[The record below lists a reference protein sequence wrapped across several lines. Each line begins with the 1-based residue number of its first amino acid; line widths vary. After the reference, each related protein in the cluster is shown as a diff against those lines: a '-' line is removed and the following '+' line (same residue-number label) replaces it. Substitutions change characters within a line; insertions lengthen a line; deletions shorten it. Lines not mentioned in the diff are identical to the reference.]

1 MQRTGWGKS
10 AVYFVATAMLR
21 EQGAGPTILVSP
33 LIALMRNQLEAAESL
48 GIHAASVNSSNR
60 EDWQETF
67 DKIEDGEV
75 DLLLLSPERLANPHF
90 RRNVLPELIRT
101 SGLLVIDEAH
111 CISDWG
117 HDFRPDYRRIAG
129 LVKRLPETAAVL
141 CTTATAND
149 RVIAD
154 VTEQLGAQD
163 GDRDLITIR
172 GTLDR
177 PSLRLEVCDMP
188 SQAERMAW
196 LATYIPQLQGS
207 GIVYCLTV
215 RDTNNVTNWL
225 DQNGIKAEAYS
236 GKVESDDRIRIE
248 GMLLRNEIKCVVA
261 TSALG
266 MGYDKPD
273 LGFVVHFQGP
283 GSPIAYYQQVGR
295 AGRGLKEADAVLL
308 RGTED
313 RDVQDFFIKSAF
325 PPAEQ
330 VAKVMGLFDE
340 ADGPLS
346 VGALMNEI
354 NLGKGRMELML
365 KQLEVEGALNKVR
378 GGWERSRREWIY
390 DEERITA
397 VTAARRAEQKAMEVY
412 GTDGRCL
419 MEALRIELDDPGAEP
434 CGRCSICT
442 EPKFDGE
449 LDRNLSLQA
458 IDMLRERPIEIEP
471 RKSTPTAVGGFK
483 KVMRQELIEPGRALS
498 LLNDAAWGRLV
509 VQGKFK
515 DEHFADELVEAAAAL
530 IKNWG
535 PTPAP
540 EWVTAVPSLRHP
552 ELVPD
557 FAERLAK
564 AIDLP
569 FSQAVGVAK
578 EVQEQSKLENS
589 RQQYLNV
596 QGAFAVDRG
605 KCLAGPVLL
614 IDDTVDSKWTM
625 TEVGRQLRRSGVVA
639 VVPFALASAA
649 VGG

>member
-1 MQRTGWGKS
+1 
-10 AVYFVATAMLR
+10 
-21 EQGAGPTILVSP
+21 
-33 LIALMRNQLEAAESL
+33 
-48 GIHAASVNSSNR
+48 
-60 EDWQETF
+60 
-67 DKIEDGEV
+67 
-75 DLLLLSPERLANPHF
+75 
-90 RRNVLPELIRT
+90 
-101 SGLLVIDEAH
+101 
-111 CISDWG
+111 
-117 HDFRPDYRRIAG
+117 
-129 LVKRLPETAAVL
+129 
-141 CTTATAND
+141 
-149 RVIAD
+149 
-154 VTEQLGAQD
+154 
-163 GDRDLITIR
+163 
-172 GTLDR
+172 
-177 PSLRLEVCDMP
+177 
-188 SQAERMAW
+188 
-196 LATYIPQLQGS
+196 
-207 GIVYCLTV
+207 
-215 RDTNNVTNWL
+215 
-225 DQNGIKAEAYS
+225 
-236 GKVESDDRIRIE
+236 
-248 GMLLRNEIKCVVA
+248 MLLRNEVKCLVA

-330 VAKVMGLFDE
+330 VAKVMALFDE

-397 VTAARRAEQKAMEVY
+397 VTAARRAEQKAMELY

-419 MEALRIELDDPGAEP
+419 MESLRIELDDPGAEP
-434 CGRCSICT
+434 CGRCSVCT
-442 EPKFDGE
+442 EPKFAGK
-449 LDRNLSLQA
+449 LDRRLALQA
-458 IDMLRERPIEIEP
+458 IAMLRERPIEIEP

-483 KVMRQELIEPGRALS
+483 KILTPELIEPGRALS
-498 LLNDAAWGRLV
+498 LLNDAGWGRLV
-509 VQGKFK
+509 VEGKFK
-515 DEHFADELVEAAAAL
+515 DEHFSDELVEAAAEL
-530 IKNWG
+530 IKDWG

-557 FAERLAK
+557 FARRLAE
-564 AIDLP
+564 AIGLP
-569 FSQAVGVAK
+569 YSQAVGVAK
-578 EVQEQSKLENS
+578 QVPEQSTLENS

-596 QGAFAVDRG
+596 QGAFGVDREA
-605 KCLAGPVLL
+605 CLPGPVLL
-614 IDDTVDSKWTM
+614 VDDVVDSKWTL

-639 VVPFALASAA
+639 VVPFALASA
-649 VGG
+649 VGRRS